1 MAKEASLY
9 GKPGLFVW
17 QKRPLDMA
25 NGSIYMTNEAYLYGK
40 RGLFIWQMMPL
51 YMANKAYFIWQ
62 MRPIYMANEGPI
74 YTENEAY

>member
-1 MAKEASLY
+1 
-9 GKPGLFVW
+9 
-17 QKRPLDMA
+17 MA

-62 MRPIYMANEGPI
+62 MRPIYMENEGPI
-74 YTENEAY
+74 YMENEAY